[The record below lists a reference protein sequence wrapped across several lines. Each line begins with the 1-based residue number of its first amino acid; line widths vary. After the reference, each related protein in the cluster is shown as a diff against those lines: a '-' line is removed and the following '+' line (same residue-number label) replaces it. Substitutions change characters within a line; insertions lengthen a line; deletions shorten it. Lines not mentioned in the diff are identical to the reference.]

1 MMDRAKKLVDLA
13 LKNGATEAEIFSAK
27 GRVILVETQQ
37 GDIGFAEE
45 SITEG
50 VGVRV
55 IAGGAT
61 GYSSSN
67 DPKKYNEAVL
77 AAIACAKA
85 RGPDPYLKG
94 LPKPKPYKTVRGVF
108 DQRIEDMTLDKSM
121 DIAATMVEEAKK
133 TPGINVTFGRFSS
146 VVSDTVI
153 VNSNGVSVEDRETVA
168 VGYVDV
174 ILKKGDQVSTAYDY
188 EVSRNLDTDFSMAG
202 AKASDLAVRSL
213 GGVAIESG
221 TTDILL
227 GPHAFAD
234 ILEATLISSINAET
248 VQKGRSGLAGKI
260 GQQIAADGFTMIDD
274 GLLDKGL
281 GTSQSDDEGVPSQRT
296 PVIEDGVLK
305 SFLYDYYTAQK
316 EGRESTGNG
325 IRGSY
330 SVSPKVGIRNIRFEY
345 PRCDIVRETDK
356 GIYVHSIIGAHT
368 ANPISGEFSVE
379 CRNAFIVKDGVMEKP
394 VKSMMIAGNVF
405 DLLKKVDAMSREEK
419 YVGPVVAPT
428 VKVLDVKV
436 TPGA

>member
-1 MMDRAKKLVDLA
+1 MIDRAKKLVDLA
-13 LKNGATEAEIFSAK
+13 LKNGAIEAEIYSSK
-27 GRVILVETQQ
+27 GRVVLVETQQ
-37 GDIGFAEE
+37 GDLGFAEE

-50 VGVRV
+50 IGVRV
-55 IAGGAT
+55 IANGAT

-67 DPKKYNEAVL
+67 DPAKFNDAVL
-77 AAIACAKA
+77 AAIETAKA
-85 RGPDPYLKG
+85 RGPDKYLKG
-94 LPKPKPYKTVRGVF
+94 LPKPKPYRTVRGIY
-108 DQRIEDMTLDKSM
+108 DKRIEDMTLDGSM

-133 TPGINVTFGRFSS
+133 VPGINVTFGRFSS
-146 VVSDTVI
+146 VCSETAI
-153 VNSNGVSVEDRETVA
+153 VNSNGISIADKETVA
-168 VGYVDV
+168 VGYIDV
-174 ILKKGDQVSTAYDY
+174 ILKKNDQVSTAYDY
-188 EVSRNLDTDFSMAG
+188 EVSRDMDVNFAMAG
-202 AKASDLAVRSL
+202 AKASDLAVKSL
-213 GGVAIESG
+213 GGVALESQ

-260 GQQIAADGFTMIDD
+260 GQRIATDGFTMIDD
-274 GLLDKGL
+274 GLLEKGL

-296 PVIEDGVLK
+296 PVIEDGILK
-305 SFLYDYYTAQK
+305 SFLYDYYTASK

-330 SVSPKVGIRNIRFEY
+330 SMSPKVGVRNIRFEY

-356 GIYVHSIIGAHT
+356 GIFVNSIIGAHT

-379 CRNAFIVKDGVMEKP
+379 CRNAFIVKDGVLEKP

-405 DLLKKVDAMSREEK
+405 DLLNKVDGMSREEK
-419 YVGPVVAPT
+419 FVGPIVAPT
-428 VKVLDVKV
+428 VKVLEVKV